1 MSSVASIIGICLD
14 PSGSIS
20 QDVSELSASLSLPIV
35 DALPKYLKA
44 GQFVLLINTQ
54 GLSLQRTG
62 KGAPGPVYVDFIQ
75 GASAHRRHF
84 GGGKSQLIAK
94 AVGIKG
100 SFRPHIFDL
109 TAGLGQD
116 GFVLATLG
124 CRVDMV
130 ERVPIIFHLLNDG
143 LQRAQHCDDDQL
155 KAIVSHMTLHKQQ
168 SFDYLNQVSG
178 MPDVIY
184 FDPMFPEKEKS
195 AKVKKNMAAFQ
206 SLVGGDSDA
215 GEVLSLALAKAKY
228 RVVVKRPRKAP
239 TLCEQYPQSN
249 IPLPGLVMEGKS
261 SRYDIYPI
269 ARMPI

>member
-1 MSSVASIIGICLD
+1 MSSVIPISGIYLED
-14 PSGSIS
+14 SLTIS
-20 QDVSELSASLSLPIV
+20 HDINELSVSLALPI
-35 DALPKYLKA
+35 LNIPPKLLEA
-44 GQFVLLINTQ
+44 GQFVLLVNTQ
-54 GLSLQRTG
+54 GLSLQETG
-62 KGAPGPVYVDFIQ
+62 KGAPGPIYVDFVQ

-100 SFRPHIFDL
+100 SFRPHVLDL

-124 CRVDMV
+124 CRVNLV
-130 ERVPIIFHLLNDG
+130 ERVPVIFHLLDDG
-143 LQRAQHCDDDQL
+143 LRRAREYDDGQL
-155 KAIVSHMTLHKQQ
+155 NAILSHITLHKQQ
-168 SFDYLNQVSG
+168 ALDYLKQISQ

-206 SLVGGDSDA
+206 SLVGSDSDA
-215 GEVLSLALAKAKY
+215 GSVLSLALTKAKH

-239 TLCEQYPQSN
+239 TLFEQYPQCN
-249 IPLPGLVMEGKS
+249 IPLPSLVMEGKS

-269 ARMPI
+269 ARMPG